1 MWVQSPNA
9 HRYFPGSHQVDSS
22 EFEEISTDCYSPD
35 NVGHYGIA
43 TQISH
48 NGNHDSGILIATCLK

>member
-1 MWVQSPNA
+1 MGPEMWSA
-9 HRYFPGSHQVDSS
+9 GSFFPTSHQVDSS
-22 EFEEISTDCYSPD
+22 GFEEISTDCYSPD

-48 NGNHDSGILIATCLK
+48 NGNQDSGILIATCLK